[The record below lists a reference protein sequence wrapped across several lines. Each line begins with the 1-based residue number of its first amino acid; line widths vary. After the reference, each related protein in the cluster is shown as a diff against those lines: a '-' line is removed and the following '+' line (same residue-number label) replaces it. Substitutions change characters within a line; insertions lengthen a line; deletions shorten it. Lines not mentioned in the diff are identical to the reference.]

1 MLSALVV
8 AAAAFEIV
16 ALAEGVHVA
25 LVQPEPPS
33 YAFANALIIE
43 DDETVTVVDTHQ
55 SLEAAATLIDEIAK
69 LTSKPVGFVINTHWH
84 GDHVYGNQVYRDRFP
99 GVIFIGHRATRDE
112 MLSVGADRLA
122 EELGSLPGSIEQRA
136 QWLASGTGPGGE
148 PLDEDLRQRIETSHR
163 LRSGYLEE
171 LRALTLTPPTLTFDD
186 ELTLRRPGRTIR
198 VLHFGPAHTRG
209 DIVVH
214 LPDEG
219 IVAVGDLL
227 EQGAFP
233 YFGDAYPAGWEK
245 ALNGIGA
252 LRATTTI
259 PSHGGIVRD
268 PRLLQYHF
276 RLLRALRHE
285 VEVAILRGFTLDQ
298 TQEKVTLSGFV
309 AELPGSEE
317 GVRTAVERMYL
328 EQTGELDP

>member
-1 MLSALVV
+1 MLSAVLV

-25 LVQPEPPS
+25 LVRPDPPS

-55 SLEAAATLIDEIAK
+55 SLEAAEALIDEIAT
-69 LTSKPVGFVINTHWH
+69 LTSKPVAFVINTHWH

-99 GVIFIGHRATRDE
+99 EVIFIGHRATRAE
-112 MLSVGADRLA
+112 MLSAGAARLS
-122 EELGSLPGSIEQRA
+122 EELESLPGSIEQRA
-136 QWLASGTGPGGE
+136 QWLASGIGPSGE
-148 PLDEDLRQRIETSHR
+148 PLDVDLQQRIETSHR
-163 LRSGYLEE
+163 LRSDYLEE
-171 LRALTLTPPTLTFDD
+171 LRELTLTPPTLTFDK
-186 ELTLRRPGRTIR
+186 ELTLKRPGKTIR
-198 VLHFGPAHTRG
+198 VIHFGPAHTRG
-209 DIVVH
+209 DVVVH
-214 LPDEG
+214 LPDDD

-227 EQGAFP
+227 EEGAFP

-268 PRLLQYHF
+268 PRLLQFHF
-276 RLLRALRHE
+276 RLLRSLRHE
-285 VEVAILRGFTLDQ
+285 VEVAILKGLTLDQ
-298 TQEKVTLSGFV
+298 TKEQVTLSGFV
-309 AELPGSEE
+309 ADLPGSEE

-328 EQTGELDP
+328 EQTEELEP